1 MHTHDKTHSE
11 WEGGGGG
18 GNTLQYN
25 KFDIVTMVQNINL
38 DSY

>member
-11 WEGGGGG
+11 WEGGGG